1 MSIRVVNVVGEHFS
15 HSFLSDVCQDF
26 CPVPVVA
33 KAGQNV
39 AFVTS
44 QQLDS

>member
-1 MSIRVVNVVGEHFS
+1 MSSRVVYGVGEHLS
-15 HSFLSDVCQDF
+15 CAFLNGVCQDL

-33 KAGQNV
+33 KAHQNV

-44 QQLDS
+44 QQLGS